1 MKYLSSLKEAIVPLN
16 FWSFGIIAT
25 LIVMPPIGSLGCVI
39 IFIMSVVAWK
49 TWIVDEQQSALTPIE
64 NWVRATIC
72 YYFLSALFCSAI
84 KAEQF
89 SDIFL
94 VANNLGLLAGL
105 PLLPILRKNID
116 ETWLNKIVIAVA
128 VSSIILAIAAQ
139 VSVFNDA
146 NNLELFSGNSLILA
160 YLAGFNA
167 VLGLVFFLCHKEFSL
182 LSLAGTISAVLVV
195 VLTSRRGP
203 ALAVLLAML
212 PVCILVIRYNFRRI
226 AIFVICVAMVSG
238 IAITLR
244 GQALV
249 NASRVDHFVENITTP
264 LETKSSDSSIYIRF
278 IMYRDSWEAF
288 KQAPLLG
295 HGRQNVAK
303 AAITHSLQDNPE
315 YQNSNFTHLHNAFL
329 TEAVASGILGI
340 IGLIGMYL
348 LPVFITW
355 RSTETIRLLGIGY
368 SIYFFCYGLTNV
380 GFYHDVTVFS
390 YIFTVGILNAL
401 ATSRPRMPPRRK

>member
-25 LIVMPPIGSLGCVI
+25 LILMPPIGSLGCVI
-39 IFIMSVVAWK
+39 IFIMSAVAWK
-49 TWIVDEQQSALTPIE
+49 IWIIDEQQSALTPVE

-72 YYFLSALFCSAI
+72 YYFLSALFCSVI

-89 SDIFL
+89 SDVFL

-116 ETWLNKIVIAVA
+116 DTWLDKIVIAVA
-128 VSSIILAIAAQ
+128 ISSIILVIVAQ
-139 VSVFNDA
+139 ISLFNEP

-167 VLGLVFFLCHKEFSL
+167 IFGLIFFLSHKNFSWLSLVGATCSL
-182 LSLAGTISAVLVV
+182 LVLI
-195 VLTSRRGP
+195 LTSRRGP
-203 ALAVLLAML
+203 ALAVL
-212 PVCILVIRYNFRRI
+212 I
-226 AIFVICVAMVSG
+226 AILPICVLTIRHHFQKIVIFAVCVVTILG
-238 IAITLR
+238 VATIIR
-244 GQALV
+244 GQAVL
-249 NASRVDHFVENITTP
+249 NSSRVDHFVENITAP
-264 LETKSSDSSIYIRF
+264 QGTKISDDSIYIRF

-303 AAITHSLQDNPE
+303 AAIENSLQDNPE
-315 YQNSNFTHLHNAFL
+315 YRNSHFTHLHNAFL

-348 LPVFITW
+348 LPVLITW
-355 RSTETIRLLGIGY
+355 RSTEVVRLMGIGY

-390 YIFTVGILNAL
+390 YIFTVAILNAL
-401 ATSRPRMPPRRK
+401 ATSRPRKLIS

>member
-1 MKYLSSLKEAIVPLN
+1 MKYLGSLKEIIVPLN

-39 IFIMSVVAWK
+39 IFVMSVVAWK
-49 TWIVDEQQSALTPIE
+49 TWIIEEQQVGLTPIE
-64 NWVRATIC
+64 NWVRVTIC
-72 YYFLSALFCSAI
+72 YYFFSALFCSVI

-89 SDIFL
+89 SDVFL

-116 ETWLNKIVIAVA
+116 ETWLDKIVVA
-128 VSSIILAIAAQ
+128 MAISSIILVI
-139 VSVFNDA
+139 VSSISLYHDT

-167 VLGLVFFLCHKEFSL
+167 IFGLIFFLSHKKFSW
-182 LSLAGTISAVLVV
+182 LSLAGAISALLVL

-203 ALAVLLAML
+203 ALAVLIAFL
-212 PVCILVIRYNFRRI
+212 PVSILIIRQHFRKVI
-226 AIFVICVAMVSG
+226 IFVVCAFM
-238 IAITLR
+238 IAGAAAAIW
-244 GQALV
+244 GQAVLKS
-249 NASRVDHFVENITTP
+249 SRIDHFVESMSAP
-264 LETKSSDSSIYIRF
+264 LETKFSDDSIYIRF

-288 KQAPLLG
+288 KHAPLLG

-303 AAITHSLQDNPE
+303 AAAAHSVQENPE
-315 YQNSNFTHLHNAFL
+315 YQKTKFTHLHNAFL

-348 LPVFITW
+348 LPIFITW
-355 RSTETIRLLGIGY
+355 RSTEIIRLMGIGY
-368 SIYFFCYGLTNV
+368 SVYFFSYGLTNV

-390 YIFTVGILNAL
+390 YIFTVAILNAL
-401 ATSRPRMPPRRK
+401 AANMPRIRN